1 MKKPFFIM
9 IAAVVAVFLAL
20 GFIKY
25 RQVMAAMAMGAS
37 FAPPPPAVATFAV
50 KEVEWQPVLA
60 SIGTVE
66 AVQGVI
72 VSTDLPGIVENI
84 SFESG
89 STVKKGDILVKL
101 DTRQEAA
108 QLNAIGARMDLARAN
123 FKRIGDLLKKRV
135 ASKSDFD
142 TTVAEFKQA
151 EAAVKEVEALMDRKT
166 IRAPFD
172 GILGIRRVNLGQYL
186 KSGDEV
192 VSLQSLDPIYVNF
205 NTPQQHLS
213 QLVEGRSVRVRADG
227 LPGESFE
234 GKIFAIDPEVD
245 KATRNLK
252 VQAVL
257 GNPQD
262 KLRSGM
268 FVEVEV
274 LLPQNGKVLA
284 VPASAVD
291 YAPYGNSIFVV
302 EEMKDKD
309 GKTYTGVKQKFVHL
323 GDFRGDLVEV
333 SKGLK
338 AGEQVVSGGTFK
350 LRNEQEVTINNDI
363 QVGTDPSPTP
373 EDS

>member
-1 MKKPFFIM
+1 MKKQFSIM

-25 RQVMAAMAMGAS
+25 QQVTAAMAMGAK
-37 FAPPPPAVATFAV
+37 FAPPPPAVATFAAE
-50 KEVEWQPVLA
+50 EVEWQPVLA

-123 FKRIGDLLKKRV
+123 FKRIEDLLKKRV
-135 ASKSDFD
+135 ASRSDFD
-142 TTVAEFKQA
+142 ATVSEFKQA
-151 EAAVKEVEALMDRKT
+151 EASVKEVEALIDRKT

-213 QLVEGRSVRVRADG
+213 ELVEGRSVRVRADG

-252 VQAVL
+252 VQAL
-257 GNPQD
+257 LANPQD

-274 LLPQNGKVLA
+274 LLPKNGKVLA

-302 EEMKDKD
+302 EEMQNKD

-333 SKGLK
+333 TKGLK

-350 LRNEQEVTINNDI
+350 LRNEQEVIINNDI